1 MNYCRICFAI
11 FIMSKFVYNHHSFY
25 YVNGFLIANL
35 SILFSWLVYYM
46 YLKILCWINS
56 NIIYCHAYI
65 INRIHEHDS
74 RQNFQRTFLRGET
87 VIYVWYYYWYIIY
100 SLRKGAINIYVNFYC
115 ISLACDISYIFCSQT
130 FLFSF
135 LCGLKL

>member
-11 FIMSKFVYNHHSFY
+11 LIMSKFVYNHHSFY

-35 SILFSWLVYYM
+35 SILFSWFVYYM
-46 YLKILCWINS
+46 YLKILWWINS
-56 NIIYCHAYI
+56 NIIYCHAYSAYI

-87 VIYVWYYYWYIIY
+87 VIYVWNYYWYIIY
-100 SLRKGAINIYVNFYC
+100 SLRKGAINIYVNFLLY
-115 ISLACDISYIFCSQT
+115 ITWLWYKLNFVVTLFYSLF
-130 FLFSF
+130 FVV
-135 LCGLKL
+135 